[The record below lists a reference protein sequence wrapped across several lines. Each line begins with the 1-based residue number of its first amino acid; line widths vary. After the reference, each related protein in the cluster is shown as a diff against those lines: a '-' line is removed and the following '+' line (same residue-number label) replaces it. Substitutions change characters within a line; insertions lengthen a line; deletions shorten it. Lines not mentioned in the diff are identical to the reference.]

1 MFNSIERIAL
11 KLISV
16 VVLLSC
22 VLLSFYIHI
31 FGKTTPGGGF
41 QAGAILAS
49 GIIIYQF
56 LDDSAKIINQKIL
69 TILIAFGSIL
79 FIATG
84 IASLAFGGELFQYS
98 AFHGIYGHIIGAF
111 LVETG
116 VFLVVACGLVKIA
129 HAIWNF

>member
-1 MFNSIERIAL
+1 MFNPIERIAL

-16 VVLLSC
+16 LILIACSILS
-22 VLLSFYIHI
+22 LYIHI

-69 TILIAFGSIL
+69 TFIIIIGSIL
-79 FIATG
+79 FIITG
-84 IASLAFGGELFQYS
+84 LAPLLFQGQIFQYS
-98 AFHGIYGHIIGAF
+98 AFHHHYGHIIGAF
-111 LVETG
+111 LIETG
-116 VFLVVACGLVKIA
+116 VFMVVTCGLVKIGLS
-129 HAIWNF
+129 IWNF